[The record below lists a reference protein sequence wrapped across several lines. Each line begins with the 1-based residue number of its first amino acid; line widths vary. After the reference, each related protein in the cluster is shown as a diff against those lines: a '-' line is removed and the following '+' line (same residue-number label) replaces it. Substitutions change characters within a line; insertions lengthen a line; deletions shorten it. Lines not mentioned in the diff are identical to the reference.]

1 MYGILLRLDAGRQQ
15 RVGTDPLK
23 KLLNPSVYQAVKA
36 KRSKLN
42 ASTDVTNPFAPTLVR
57 PSFYPDYFRATEIRI
72 LYWKVKNHP
81 EMHDLSRVFIDT
93 DSRIVF
99 EFDNSVNG
107 IEPELDEILKA
118 HGHYEFTDPK
128 KSGNRISYCVTAV
141 GYAPLPQREF
151 GDEE

>member
-23 KLLNPSVYQAVKA
+23 KLLKPEVYDAIQQ

-57 PSFYPDYFRATEIRI
+57 PSFYPEYFRATEIRT
-72 LYWKVKNHP
+72 LYWMVKNHP
-81 EMHDLSRVFIDT
+81 EMHGLTRVFIDT

-99 EFDNSVNG
+99 EFDETSKEIEQSLDSV
-107 IEPELDEILKA
+107 LKI
-118 HGHYEFTDPK
+118 HGHFEFTEQK
-128 KSGNRISYCVTAV
+128 VSSNRISYCVTAV
-141 GYAPLPQREF
+141 EYAPMPQMET
-151 GDEE
+151 GDDE